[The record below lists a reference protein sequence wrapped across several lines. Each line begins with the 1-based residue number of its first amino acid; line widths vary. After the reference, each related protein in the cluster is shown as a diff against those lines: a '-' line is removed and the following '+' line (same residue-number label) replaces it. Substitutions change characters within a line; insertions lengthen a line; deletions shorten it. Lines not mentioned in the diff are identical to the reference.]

1 MEQHWPQTLWIV
13 RHGESAGNVAREAAD
28 AAGLGRIDIAERDV
42 DVPLSDRGEEQSQ
55 ALGDW
60 FAEMPEDQRPEVVL
74 TSPYLRA
81 RRTAEIVQSGGGLD
95 SVRGAGERRAGQGS
109 ADAGAGARRAPPDP
123 SHRG

>member
-1 MEQHWPQTLWIV
+1 MCGPSAFGGTPKLKRSAFPPVESGSGTISGTAVIMQQHWPHTLWIV

-42 DVPLSDRGEEQSQ
+42 DVPLSSRGEEQSQ

-74 TSPYLRA
+74 TS
-81 RRTAEIVQSGGGLD
+81 
-95 SVRGAGERRAGQGS
+95 
-109 ADAGAGARRAPPDP
+109 
-123 SHRG
+123 